1 MLNDCLEKWNK
12 YINAYRNK
20 LPSELSIQLNHTKL
34 MDNIDQ
40 TVHVGWLGI
49 FITH

>member
-20 LPSELSIQLNHTKL
+20 LPSNKIYFFKDAINLLLK
-34 MDNIDQ
+34 MKY
-40 TVHVGWLGI
+40 V
-49 FITH
+49 